1 MFRLNCSGRKTESE
15 TVVINRVLQGGVD
28 SIINPLVHASIKEC
42 DRCDILF
49 DKVNKYEAHCK
60 LGQTRQKY

>member
-15 TVVINRVLQGGVD
+15 TVVINRVLRGGVD

-49 DKVNKYEAHCK
+49 DKVNK
-60 LGQTRQKY
+60 